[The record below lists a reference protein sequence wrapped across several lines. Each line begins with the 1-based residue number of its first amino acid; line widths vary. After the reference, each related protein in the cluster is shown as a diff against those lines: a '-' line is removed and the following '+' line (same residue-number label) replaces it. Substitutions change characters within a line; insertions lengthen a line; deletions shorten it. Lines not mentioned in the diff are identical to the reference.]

1 VAIIKRHARS
11 ARFARDNAI
20 IKKRRFM
27 VKKRSYVTGNLL
39 KYTWLISLMCLI
51 GLGASACTGLPSS
64 ALTPTPTTLMGILPP
79 NGQSTEIP
87 TALGASGTA
96 DASKVLD
103 ICALITQ
110 SEAEAVLGQ
119 PVSATT
125 PGTDTDR
132 VTGATLNFCTYR
144 GTGLAVLVSRE
155 DFGSAEAA
163 KQAMKQNLAKML
175 SDNTT
180 STIPQDGGPG
190 DQTYWATSPNAAE
203 FTMQKGSFIFS
214 VLLGGNIGD
223 PATHK
228 EALLNLANSVA
239 GKL

>member
-1 VAIIKRHARS
+1 ML
-11 ARFARDNAI
+11 
-20 IKKRRFM
+20 KKRLTVSGNERKYILWFALVCM
-27 VKKRSYVTGNLL
+27 VA
-39 KYTWLISLMCLI
+39 
-51 GLGASACTGLPSS
+51 LGASACGGLPSN

-79 NGQSTEIP
+79 NGQSTGIP
-87 TALGASGTA
+87 AVIGASGTA
-96 DASKVLD
+96 DATKVLD

-119 PVSATT
+119 AVLATT
-125 PGTDTDR
+125 PGTDTDSA
-132 VTGATLNFCTYR
+132 TGATLNFCTYR

-163 KQAMKQNLAKML
+163 KQAMKQAVAKML

-190 DQTYWATSPNAAE
+190 DQTYWATSPHAAE
-203 FTMQKGSFIFS
+203 FTMQKGSSIFS

-223 PATHK
+223 PAAHK
-228 EALLNLANSVA
+228 PALLDLAKSVA
-239 GKL
+239 GRL